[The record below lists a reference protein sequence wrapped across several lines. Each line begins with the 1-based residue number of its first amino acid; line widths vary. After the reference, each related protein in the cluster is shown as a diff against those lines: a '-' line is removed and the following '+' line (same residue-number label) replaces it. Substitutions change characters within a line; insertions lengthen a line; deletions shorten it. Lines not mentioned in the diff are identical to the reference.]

1 MSDKLY
7 YWAENLN
14 DYSTDNN
21 NQINSNKV
29 IDIKRLNFFI
39 GKNNAGKSR
48 FLRNMFTNKNN
59 ISIYTTFPLK
69 INIHEILSI
78 DINNCTRSVKDRDNR
93 SSWSS
98 TDRTGTVNEDI
109 NIIKEKFEA
118 INKNRFNYE
127 KYISSITQFMIEVES
142 YKDRNNNTIFGEFAE
157 KLRNAMALNNNYN
170 FQCKYYIPILRGLRY
185 FHLDKK
191 ADSTKSPYI
200 WRAMVDYFTEG
211 DDKYRKNI
219 SNFIITGESF
229 YENLSK
235 FRNGQEHQWQIFEDY
250 QNVLSNYFFDNERVV
265 IIPIHDDN
273 IPHIKIGNQPQFP
286 ISQLGDGLQQAIIL
300 TYEAF
305 IRKDETHA
313 FFIEEPEL
321 HMHTGMV
328 RQLMNFYLNETT
340 HYYFFTTHSNHLLDM
355 ADESDQVMIQ
365 KFVKKPKENESNK
378 FEFKINPCDRDRDLL
393 ASLGVRPSS
402 VYLANCTIWVEGI
415 TDRLYITKYMKKYL
429 EILKAEEKLALDNQ
443 PNNLNL
449 YKFRLLDIQRLM
461 PNYHYTFV
469 EYAGS
474 NLTHWDF
481 SDEFTDHL
489 DDCGM
494 NALLTS
500 SSVFLIADGDI
511 KTKNKGMRATSLE
524 EKLGEKFFLLECK
537 ETENTLPS
545 NIIYHACRI
554 KFLGLN
560 DAFQNDETKR
570 NALSNHLSMDG
581 MQADTKEGFDIV
593 TLIEEHDYFH
603 AKNGIGKILDDQIRV
618 GNPRTTDDK
627 PKKCFSVQSG
637 TIKEKL
643 KFCRLV
649 LTVMDHVEWELTESA
664 KELCEKIFE
673 HIISE
678 NPLPNKKT
686 A

>member
-1 MSDKLY
+1 MTEKLY
-7 YWAENLN
+7 YWAENLENYTSDN
-14 DYSTDNN
+14 DRETGYDE
-21 NQINSNKV
+21 V
-29 IDIKRLNFFI
+29 IEIKRLNFFI

-48 FLRNMFTNKNN
+48 FLRELFKTPQGQQ
-59 ISIYTTFPLK
+59 IYTSLQFRNLQGFKKKLIQSKKYGQADTYYMHFL
-69 INIHEILSI
+69 NA
-78 DINNCTRSVKDRDNR
+78 
-93 SSWSS
+93 
-98 TDRTGTVNEDI
+98 VNEI
-109 NIIKEKFEA
+109 KPSNIGSAKSNFSNALNYLSKFGQL
-118 INKNRFNYE
+118 
-127 KYISSITQFMIEVES
+127 SGLLS
-142 YKDRNNNTIFGEFAE
+142 NNNTPQAEAYFSKEIEQNLNPIFTNTKF
-157 KLRNAMALNNNYN
+157 
-170 FQCKYYIPILRGLRY
+170 YIPILRGMRPVTD
-185 FHLDKK
+185 LDEKY
-191 ADSTKSPYI
+191 PYI
-200 WRAMVDYFTEG
+200 ERAQRDYF
-211 DDKYRKNI
+211 KNQ
-219 SNFIITGESF
+219 NKFNKENIITGERLYHELKTHLLGEPEQRELIKN
-229 YENLSK
+229 YEEKLS
-235 FRNGQEHQWQIFEDY
+235 Q
-250 QNVLSNYFFDNERVV
+250 YFFDNEPVTLIPKFGKDEQGNEIDVV
-265 IIPIHDDN
+265 
-273 IPHIKIGNQPQFP
+273 HIKIGKDAQRSIFE
-286 ISQLGDGLQQAIIL
+286 LGDGLQQAIIL
-300 TYEAF
+300 TYEAY
-305 IRKDETHA
+305 IKSKDKEGNIETHA

-321 HMHTGMV
+321 HMHAGMV
-328 RQLMNFYLNETT
+328 RQLMNFYLNETP

-365 KFVKKPKENESNK
+365 KFVKQPKENSK
-378 FEFKINPCDRDRDLL
+378 QFEFKIYRCDRDRDLL

-415 TDRLYITKYMKKYL
+415 TDRLYITKYMQKYL
-429 EILKAEEKLALDNQ
+429 DVLKQEEALEVEGK
-443 PNNLNL
+443 PNNLDL
-449 YKFRLLDIQRLM
+449 YKFRTSDIQRLM

-481 SDEFTDHL
+481 SNEFTDHL

-500 SSVFLIADGDI
+500 TSVFLIADGDI
-511 KTKNKGMRATSLE
+511 KTKNKGIRATSLE
-524 EKLGEKFFLLECK
+524 EKLGKKFFLLECK

-560 DAFQNDETKR
+560 DAFQDNETKR

-581 MQADTKEGFDIV
+581 MQADTKKGFEIAK
-593 TLIEEHDYFH
+593 LNFSKNYFH
-603 AKNGIGKILDDQIRV
+603 AKNGIGKIIDDQIKD
-618 GNPRTTDDK
+618 GDPKTDDGK
-627 PKKCFSVQSG
+627 PKKCFSDQSG

-649 LTVMDHVEWELTESA
+649 LTVMDHVEWELTDSA

>member
-1 MSDKLY
+1 MASFNVSILFK
-7 YWAENLN
+7 
-14 DYSTDNN
+14 TPP
-21 NQINSNKV
+21 
-29 IDIKRLNFFI
+29 NFFI

-48 FLRNMFTNKNN
+48 FMRSLFLDQKYKISDFSFPCLTSFFTDLK
-59 ISIYTTFPLK
+59 SIVEKTHNTIWFG
-69 INIHEILSI
+69 SM
-78 DINNCTRSVKDRDNR
+78 SSGDNR
-93 SSWSS
+93 SKLLQLIQNVINFPPFP
-98 TDRTGTVNEDI
+98 RNKYKEAYTGT
-109 NIIKEKFEA
+109 
-118 INKNRFNYE
+118 
-127 KYISSITQFMIEVES
+127 ITQLKNVRIEYNSEFS
-142 YKDRNNNTIFGEFAE
+142 TIIEQIIQYVSEFDNHLTDQNQE
-157 KLRNAMALNNNYN
+157 
-170 FQCKYYIPILRGLRY
+170 FYIPILRGMRPVT
-185 FHLDKK
+185 DQNNRQ
-191 ADSTKSPYI
+191 PYI
-200 WRAMVDYFTEG
+200 ERAQKDYFTDTSKFNTE
-211 DDKYRKNI
+211 N
-219 SNFIITGESF
+219 IITGECLYHELKIHLLGEPEQREIIKN
-229 YENLSK
+229 YEEKLS
-235 FRNGQEHQWQIFEDY
+235 Q
-250 QNVLSNYFFDNERVV
+250 YFFDNEAVSLIPKHDQDVV
-265 IIPIHDDN
+265 N
-273 IPHIKIGNQPQFP
+273 IKIGSDRQRP
-286 ISQLGDGLQQAIIL
+286 IYELGDGLQQAIIL
-300 TYEAF
+300 TYEAY
-305 IRKDETHA
+305 IKNKDKEGNTETHA

-321 HMHTGMV
+321 HMHAGMV
-328 RQLMNFYLNETT
+328 RQLMNFYLNETN

-365 KFVKKPKENESNK
+365 KFVKQPKVDNPSK
-378 FEFKINPCDRDRDLL
+378 FDFKIHRCDRDRDLL

-402 VYLANCTIWVEGI
+402 IYLANCTIWVEGI
-415 TDRLYITKYMKKYL
+415 TDRLYITKYMQKYL
-429 EILKAEEKLALDNQ
+429 DVLKQEETLVVEGK
-443 PNNLNL
+443 PNNLDL
-449 YKFRLLDIQRLM
+449 YKFRSSDIQRLM

-560 DAFQNDETKR
+560 GAFQDDETKR

-627 PKKCFSVQSG
+627 PKKCFSDQSG
-637 TIKEKL
+637 TIK
-643 KFCRLV
+643 V
-649 LTVMDHVEWELTESA
+649 Y
-664 KELCEKIFE
+664 
-673 HIISE
+673 
-678 NPLPNKKT
+678 
-686 A
+686 

>member
-1 MSDKLY
+1 MTEKLY
-7 YWAENLN
+7 YWAENLENYSSNN
-14 DYSTDNN
+14 DIEYDE
-21 NQINSNKV
+21 V
-29 IDIKRLNFFI
+29 IEIKRLNFFI
-39 GKNNAGKSR
+39 GKNNAGKSK
-48 FLRNMFTNKNN
+48 FLRTLFKMRGGQYLYNSTQFRKLKSFHKKIVSNKFDPRYEEFINLMNDTLTVQSYTTASLAFKSVMHSLYGNGLLNQIYSNNN
-59 ISIYTTFPLK
+59 IDIALDLFHQETT
-69 INIHEILSI
+69 NIHKIFS
-78 DINNCTRSVKDRDNR
+78 NM
-93 SSWSS
+93 
-98 TDRTGTVNEDI
+98 
-109 NIIKEKFEA
+109 KF
-118 INKNRFNYE
+118 
-127 KYISSITQFMIEVES
+127 
-142 YKDRNNNTIFGEFAE
+142 
-157 KLRNAMALNNNYN
+157 
-170 FQCKYYIPILRGLRY
+170 YIPILRGMRPVTEIEN
-185 FHLDKK
+185 KQ
-191 ADSTKSPYI
+191 PYI
-200 WRAMVDYFTEG
+200 ERAQKDYFPNK
-211 DDKYRKNI
+211 DKFDSKN
-219 SNFIITGESF
+219 IITGECLYHELQIHLLGKPKQRELIKN
-229 YENLSK
+229 YEEKLS
-235 FRNGQEHQWQIFEDY
+235 Q
-250 QNVLSNYFFDNERVV
+250 YFFDNEP
-265 IIPIHDDN
+265 ITLIPFIGKDDN
-273 IPHIKIGNQPQFP
+273 GHVNDVVHIKIGEDDQFP
-286 ISQLGDGLQQAIIL
+286 IHRLGDGLQQAIIL

-305 IRKDETHA
+305 IKKEEIHA

-321 HMHTGMV
+321 HMHAGMV
-328 RQLMNFYLNETT
+328 RQLMNFYLNETP

-365 KFVKKPKENESNK
+365 KFVKQPKVDNPSK
-378 FEFKINPCDRDRDLL
+378 FDFKIHRCDRDRDLL

-402 VYLANCTIWVEGI
+402 IYLANCTIWVEGI
-415 TDRLYITKYMKKYL
+415 TDRLYITKYMQKYL
-429 EILKAEEKLALDNQ
+429 DVLKQEETLVVEGK
-443 PNNLNL
+443 PNNLDL
-449 YKFRLLDIQRLM
+449 YKFRSSDIQRLM

-560 DAFQNDETKR
+560 GAFQDDETKR

-627 PKKCFSVQSG
+627 PKKCFSDQSG